1 MLRVIS
7 GLAKGRKLHMVPGS
21 GTRPISDRVKEAL
34 FNILGTN
41 VRGTRWL
48 DLFAGTGSVGIEAL
62 SRGAELALFVDNSRK
77 AIETIEKNLDHTRLS
92 DRAEVIRQDAFEFIR
107 RNSKQIFDFVYIAPP
122 QYEDLWLKAVKMIDA
137 EPRIL
142 AHDAWII
149 VQIHPKENQ
158 NIALRSMVEHDQRRY
173 GNTLLTFYKKSEDE
187 IENL

>member
-7 GLAKGRKLHMVPGS
+7 GLAKGRKLYMVPGS

-34 FNILGTN
+34 FNILRTN

-77 AIETIEKNLDHTRLS
+77 AIETIYKNLDHTRLR
-92 DRAEVIRQDAFEFIR
+92 DKAEVIRQDAFEFMR
-107 RNSKQIFDFVYIAPP
+107 MNTKHIFDFVYIAPP

-137 EPRIL
+137 DPQIL
-142 AHDAWII
+142 THDAWII
-149 VQIHPKENQ
+149 VQMHPKENK
-158 NIALRSMVEHDQRRY
+158 NIVLRSIVEYDQRRY
-173 GNTLLTFYKKSEDE
+173 GNTLLNFYKKSEDK
-187 IENL
+187 INNL